1 MYQGVKFLSLFLV
14 MVVAF
19 NGLPHVITQQNE
31 VTIVADPDG
40 PPPTG

>member
-19 NGLPHVITQQNE
+19 NGLPHVITHQTG
-31 VTIVADPDG
+31 VTIVAEKDG
-40 PPPTG
+40 PPPTS